1 MTRALYAPRPGVP
14 LQAAVD
20 RAHGHGLFLP
30 TLTGDA
36 VTSSATTPL
45 AATAVTGGTAHT
57 KGAWVQVTAAT
68 TAPVHGFHLCIS
80 TTANYAA
87 ATDTSTLLDIGIG
100 GAGSEVVVV
109 PNIGIGY
116 QGPATGANGTV
127 TTVPV
132 TVPQGSRVAIR
143 AQSIRTSRNITV
155 WMTPIRSNTVTRLP
169 APTAL
174 IDLCANTATSYGVA
188 LSVPG
193 GANTKGAWTQLTA
206 SVPQALQAV
215 VLTPQAAA
223 DTTVGTANGTMLV
236 DVAVGASGSEQT
248 IISNWPYL
256 QSTNEVGQYLAPT
269 IWPVTVPAG
278 ARLAARYQTP
288 NTGNS
293 IDLQVIGV
301 PA

>member
-1 MTRALYAPRPGVP
+1 MTRALYAPRPGMP
-14 LQAAVD
+14 LQVAVD
-20 RAHGHGLFLP
+20 RAHGHGMFLP
-30 TLTGDA
+30 TLTGDM
-36 VTSSATTPL
+36 VTSAATTPL
-45 AATAVTGGTAHT
+45 AATAVTGGSAHT
-57 KGAWVQVTAAT
+57 KGAWAQVTAAT
-68 TAPVHGFHLCIS
+68 TAPCHGFLVCIS

-116 QGPATGANGTV
+116 QGPATGVNGTV

-132 TVPQGSRVAIR
+132 TVPQGSRVAVR
-143 AQSIRTSRNITV
+143 AQSTRTSQNVTV
-155 WMTPIRSNTVTRLP
+155 WLTPIRNTVTRLS

-174 IDLCANTATSYGVA
+174 IDLCANTSTSYGVA
-188 LSVPG
+188 LTVPA

-223 DTTVGTANGTMLV
+223 DTVLATNGVMLI
-236 DVAVGASGSEQT
+236 DLAVGASGSEQT
-248 IISNWPYL
+248 IVSNWPYL
-256 QSTNEVGQYLAPT
+256 QNTNEVGQYLAPT
-269 IWPVTVPAG
+269 LWPVNVPAG

-293 IDLQVIGV
+293 VDLQVIGV